1 MILRTC
7 SKSVKEPSRATATE
21 LAAAVAQLPLFLVP
35 SLAQSSPAPTPR
47 IERPRKAK
55 KGTGSAKTP
64 RASKSGRDVHA
75 IDKS

>member
-7 SKSVKEPSRATATE
+7 SKSVKDQSRATATE

-35 SLAQSSPAPTPR
+35 SLARTGHAPTAR
-47 IERPRKAK
+47 TERPRKAK
-55 KGTGSAKTP
+55 KGTGSVKTP
-64 RASKSGRDVHA
+64 RASKSGRAVHR